1 MMNVM
6 RDHISSQ
13 NSHVGWLI
21 CEGLVEYQYHHHH
34 HYDNFT
40 PGVATSLLGG
50 KHVKRTRYA
59 YQLTLARRNTLRMQ
73 AYDEYCHDG
82 Y

>member
-6 RDHISSQ
+6 LNHISSQ

-34 HYDNFT
+34 HNDNNNN
-40 PGVATSLLGG
+40 SS
-50 KHVKRTRYA
+50 KKIKVKA
-59 YQLTLARRNTLRMQ
+59 
-73 AYDEYCHDG
+73 
-82 Y
+82 